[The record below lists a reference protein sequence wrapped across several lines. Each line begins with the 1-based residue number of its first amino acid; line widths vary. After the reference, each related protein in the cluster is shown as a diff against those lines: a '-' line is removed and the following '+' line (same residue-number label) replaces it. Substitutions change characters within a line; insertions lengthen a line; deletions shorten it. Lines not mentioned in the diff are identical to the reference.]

1 MTDIRRI
8 VSEHRRIVYL
18 IVGALLVNIAL
29 YALVVYP
36 LSQRVQT
43 GEQQAGDATR
53 ELVAA
58 RRTFESARGTVT
70 GKKDADAEL
79 LKFYGDVLPTDLSAA
94 RRTLYPRLDQLA
106 RQSKL
111 TTVRYRFDPE
121 EGKKTGELRKLTM
134 TLNLEGE
141 YGDIRRF
148 IHELE
153 TAPEFLVLES
163 VVVTS
168 NEEDRTLNVTA
179 RVATY
184 YRATDNGN

>member
-8 VSEHRRIVYL
+8 VSEHRRIVYV